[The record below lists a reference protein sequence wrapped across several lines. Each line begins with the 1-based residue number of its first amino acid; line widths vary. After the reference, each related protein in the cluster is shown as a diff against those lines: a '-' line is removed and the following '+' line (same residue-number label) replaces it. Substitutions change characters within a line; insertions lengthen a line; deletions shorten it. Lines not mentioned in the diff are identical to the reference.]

1 MRQEEPSERLEREA
15 GRMEDESERVGGVI
29 EGVRR
34 DWESK
39 EQDAA
44 VPGAQ
49 PDPGEEDE
57 ESVAGVDSD
66 EEQLDEEGG
75 P

>member
-29 EGVRR
+29 DGARR

-39 EQDAA
+39 EQDAS

-49 PDPGEEDE
+49 PDPDEDE

-66 EEQLDEEGG
+66 EERLDEEGG

>member
-1 MRQEEPSERLEREA
+1 VRQEEPSERLEREA

-29 EGVRR
+29 DGARR

-39 EQDAA
+39 EQDAS

-49 PDPGEEDE
+49 PDPDEDE

-66 EEQLDEEGG
+66 EERLDEEGG